1 MHQIFRLKTNVSGQV
16 HLMPAPP
23 AKALNEVCQQ
33 LVERDVSLLV
43 SLLADEDIRSLALQD
58 EPVAAAGQGLEF
70 THFPIVDFGL
80 PEPVAFR
87 VLVSEL
93 CAALERG
100 TSIAIHCRAGIGRT
114 GTLASCILKGLGH
127 PSEDAMERVAAARG
141 MSIPDT
147 ESQRQFIQEFQ
158 PDR

>member
-127 PSEDAMERVAAARG
+127 PSEDAMQRVVAARG
-141 MSIPDT
+141 VTIPDT
-147 ESQRQFIQEFQ
+147 EAQRQFIQEFQ

>member
-1 MHQIFRLKTNVSGQV
+1 
-16 HLMPAPP
+16 MPAPP

-58 EPVAAAGQGLEF
+58 EPVTAAGQGLEF

-127 PSEDAMERVAAARG
+127 PSEDAMQRVVAARG
-141 MSIPDT
+141 VTIPDT
-147 ESQRQFIQEFQ
+147 EAQRQFIQEFQ

>member
-1 MHQIFRLKTNVSGQV
+1 MHQIFCLKTNVSGQV

-58 EPVAAAGQGLEF
+58 EPVTAAGQGLEF

-127 PSEDAMERVAAARG
+127 PSEDAMQRVVAARG
-141 MSIPDT
+141 VTIPDT
-147 ESQRQFIQEFQ
+147 EAQRQFIQQFQ

>member
-58 EPVAAAGQGLEF
+58 EPVTAAGQGLEF

-127 PSEDAMERVAAARG
+127 PSEDAMQRVVAARG
-141 MSIPDT
+141 VTIPDT
-147 ESQRQFIQEFQ
+147 EAQRQFIQQFQ